1 MRKMQTHDEQVAY
14 HAKELYREECEC
26 ILKFMLT
33 GKPALAPT
41 EELMF
46 SWCMEH
52 GYIDY
57 DNEVNK
63 YVITQKGFN
72 HVSM

>member
-1 MRKMQTHDEQVAY
+1 MQTHDEKIAY
-14 HAKELYREECEC
+14 HAKELLEEEREC

-33 GKPALAPT
+33 GKPSLAPT

-46 SWCMEH
+46 NWCVDRKFIEH
-52 GYIDY
+52 

-63 YVITQKGFN
+63 YVITQKGFD